1 MIQKLGTTNVV
12 SLGQYKENT
21 LLRKSQQQYSEYLG
35 GLDHSQLE
43 NEVNYLLEEYSADV
57 YGKDYFLKGQ
67 MVLKEIALRSDGE
80 WSSKISEMERNL
92 GSKIETML

>member
-1 MIQKLGTTNVV
+1 MIQQLGTTNVV

-21 LLRKSQQQYSEYLG
+21 LLRKSQQQYKEYLG

-43 NEVNYLLEEYSADV
+43 SEVNFLLQEYSTDL

-67 MVLKEIALRSDGE
+67 MILKEIAGRTNGE
-80 WSSKISEMERNL
+80 WSSKISEMEHNL
-92 GSKIETML
+92 GAKIETIM